1 MWIMCFRGDRL
12 ASLLSAKTFFNRFVQ
27 NVMGLN
33 LGWKKK
39 EYFDII

>member
-27 NVMGLN
+27 NATGLN
-33 LGWKKK
+33 LGWKRKG
-39 EYFDII
+39 YSGII